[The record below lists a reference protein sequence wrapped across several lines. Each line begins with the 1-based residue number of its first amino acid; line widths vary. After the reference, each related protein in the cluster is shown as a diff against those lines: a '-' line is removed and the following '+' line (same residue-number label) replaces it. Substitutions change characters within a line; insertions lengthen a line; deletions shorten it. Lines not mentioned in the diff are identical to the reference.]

1 MSSIAQFKADV
12 LAMPLQALADAL
24 AARKALAR
32 SLPPDLTNSDTMP
45 FTQLEAQVNA
55 QLEASAAHL
64 AAAS

>member
-1 MSSIAQFKADV
+1 MSSIAQFEADV

-32 SLPPDLTNSDTMP
+32 SLPPNSDSDT
-45 FTQLEAQVNA
+45 FAQFEAQVNA